1 MIVLKT
7 GYMSKA
13 GQTQLSGKFVA
24 LQSVILEDMSEEEQD
39 VFFKQ
44 LLPFI
49 INTALRLPE
58 FCCDPVELLKSGRE
72 GSVKL
77 NS

>member
-58 FCCDPVELLKSGRE
+58 FCCSPVELLKSGRE